1 MKGIGMRWFA
11 LAFGAAVILTTS
23 AADAESRFD
32 RELKMLA
39 PGERLVQV
47 CDFTA
52 MKEIGAARTG
62 LRPDRAVG
70 DALAQTVV
78 KQDSIE
84 AKGAAFRSHGKWYA
98 LSYTCTATPDHMKVI
113 SFDYKVGR
121 SIPEDKWASYGL
133 WQ

>member
-1 MKGIGMRWFA
+1 MRRFA
-11 LAFGAAVILTTS
+11 LAFGAAVILATPAAS
-23 AADAESRFD
+23 AETRFE
-32 RELKMLA
+32 RELMMLA
-39 PGERLVQV
+39 PSERLVQV

-52 MKEIGAARTG
+52 MKQIGAARNG

-70 DALAQTVV
+70 DALAQTIV

-98 LSYTCTATPDHMKVI
+98 LSYACTATPDHMKVLT
-113 SFDYKVGR
+113 FEYKIGPA
-121 SIPEDKWASYGL
+121 IPEDKWASYGL